1 MQEGIKPAGQERRC
15 DQDDDRQHEMLGAVG
30 DDVFGKTLRDVLV
43 DTGVDASG
51 VKVVRRETTGVAVIQ
66 VAEGDNAI
74 TGAAGAIAETL
85 ELAQLPSPS
94 DVIGPVLTAD
104 EAQRVLIRVPRQLGG
119 ELASS
124 LKAAAA
130 IRSARKAADP
140 VRIVLDPSAPF

>member
-1 MQEGIKPAGQERRC
+1 M
-15 DQDDDRQHEMLGAVG
+15 
-30 DDVFGKTLRDVLV
+30 
-43 DTGVDASG
+43 ASL
-51 VKVVRRETTGVAVIQ
+51 A
-66 VAEGDNAI
+66 
-74 TGAAGAIAETL
+74 GAAGAIAETL

-94 DVIGPVLTAD
+94 DVIGPVLTTD